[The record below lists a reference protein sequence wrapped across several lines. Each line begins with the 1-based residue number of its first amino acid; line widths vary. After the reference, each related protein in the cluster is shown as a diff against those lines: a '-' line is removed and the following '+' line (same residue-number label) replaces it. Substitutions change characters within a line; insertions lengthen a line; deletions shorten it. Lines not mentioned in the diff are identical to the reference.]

1 LNAWRGVK
9 EPEPEQEKRPKVIEY
24 EKNKNPG
31 SFFANLGGESDW
43 NVNCLPSFND
53 GGCDPIAELSG
64 MVGQETRESCWQCYK
79 LVPTIKIIDLATKK
93 FCSEKCTAAFRRES

>member
-9 EPEPEQEKRPKVIEY
+9 SEPEPEAEQEKRPKVIEY

-31 SFFANLGGESDW
+31 SFFANLGGDSEW

-53 GGCDPIAELSG
+53 GGCDPIQELSD
-64 MVGQETRESCWQCYK
+64 MMR
-79 LVPTIKIIDLATKK
+79 
-93 FCSEKCTAAFRRES
+93 